1 MPPTK
6 KKTVSKSPESAKTL
20 KQKDATDSY
29 IESLKKQGML
39 GNITKEIKFIPTGS
53 WVVNRLIG
61 DGSHT
66 NAPGGFPRGY
76 ITEVFGDEG
85 CGKTTLALHACQQ
98 AQLLGERV
106 IYADFEHSLRTQFQ
120 YIKNIGLDL
129 SPAKFI
135 HLTPTCLEDGVR
147 QIGRGLKEL
156 RPGIIVVDSVTT
168 MLPKSSF
175 ENNADDTIQIGLH
188 AKLTGTF
195 LNWMSSYLEECDTAL
210 VLLNQLRSA
219 IKGKYDRGPEEVTSG
234 GRAPRFFS
242 TIRLELRVGLKQ
254 EIMEK
259 SIITGIS
266 EKKKINQ
273 TVKATVIK
281 NKLDVPYKSGPLF
294 IAFGQGIDNV
304 MSLVMLAIN
313 KNIIKKSGGWYEF
326 TDPSEKYSFKV
337 QGVTQ
342 IKKHLEDHPEVLEA
356 MKPYLLPSEDT
367 NEMIRVRDEL
377 EARGMDNLTEDE
389 KENLKRLRTMNLDSD
404 ENFNPDLEAD
414 DESLKE
420 LEGMMGGG
428 GSDESGSE
436 E

>member
-1 MPPTK
+1 MPPK
-6 KKTVSKSPESAKTL
+6 KKTVNKKSTNKP
-20 KQKDATDSY
+20 KDVASTY

-39 GNITKEIKFIPTGS
+39 GDITKQINFIPTGS

-129 SPAKFI
+129 SPSKFI
-135 HLTPTCLEDGVR
+135 HLTPSCLEEGVK

-156 RPGIIVVDSVTT
+156 KPGIIVVDSVTT
-168 MLPKSSF
+168 MLPKAAF
-175 ENNADDTIQIGLH
+175 DKEADDTIQIGLH
-188 AKLTGTF
+188 AKLTGMF
-195 LNWMSSYLEECDTAL
+195 LNWMSSYLEDCDTSL

-219 IKGKYDRGPEEVTSG
+219 IKGKYDRGPDEVTSG

-242 TIRLELRVGLKQ
+242 TIRIELRVGQKQ
-254 EIMEK
+254 EVEAK
-259 SIITGIS
+259 SAITGAS

-273 TVKATVIK
+273 TVKATVVK
-281 NKLDVPYKSGPLF
+281 NKLDVPFKSGPLY
-294 IAFGQGIDNV
+294 ISFGQGIDNI
-304 MSLVMLAIN
+304 MSLVTLAIN
-313 KNIIKKSGGWYEF
+313 KKVIKKGGSWYEY
-326 TDPSEKYSFKV
+326 TDPTEKYSFKV
-337 QGVTQ
+337 QGVPSV
-342 IKKHLEDHPEVLEA
+342 KKHLEDHPEALEA

-367 NEMIRVRDEL
+367 KEMIRIRDEL
-377 EARGMDNLTEDE
+377 EARGEDKLTDDE
-389 KENLKRLRTMNLDSD
+389 KDNLKRLLAMKLDEE
-404 ENFNPDLEAD
+404 ENFNPDLEVSD
-414 DESLKE
+414 DTISE
-420 LEGMMGGG
+420 LDKLMDGD
-428 GSDESGSE
+428 SDEGDDG
-436 E
+436 

>member
-1 MPPTK
+1 MPPK
-6 KKTVSKSPESAKTL
+6 KKTVQTPTTGPKSVKKIDLA
-20 KQKDATDSY
+20 DSY
-29 IESLKKQGML
+29 IENLKKQGML
-39 GNITKEIKFIPTGS
+39 GNITKQIKFIPTGS

-66 NAPGGFPRGY
+66 GAPGGFPRGY

-120 YIKNIGLDL
+120 YIRNIGLDL
-129 SPAKFI
+129 SPSKFI
-135 HLTPTCLEDGVR
+135 HLTPTCLEDGVK

-156 RPGIIVVDSVTT
+156 KPGIIVVDSVTT
-168 MLPKSSF
+168 MLPKASF
-175 ENNADDTIQIGLH
+175 DADADDTIQIGLH

-219 IKGKYDRGPEEVTSG
+219 IKGKYDRGPSEVTSG

-242 TIRLELRVGLKQ
+242 TIRIELRSGEKQ

-281 NKLDVPYKSGPLF
+281 NKLDVPFKSGPLY
-294 IAFGQGIDNV
+294 IAFGQGIDNI
-304 MSLVMLAIN
+304 MSLVTLAIN
-313 KNIIKKSGGWYEF
+313 KKVIKKIGSWYEYI
-326 TDPSEKYSFKV
+326 DPAEKFNFKV
-337 QGVTQ
+337 QGIPT
-342 IKKHLEDHPEVLEA
+342 IKKYLEEHPEILES
-356 MKPYLLPSEDT
+356 MKPYLLPSEDAK
-367 NEMIRVRDEL
+367 EMARIREEL
-377 EARGMDNLTEDE
+377 EARGIENLTDDE
-389 KENLKRLRTMNLDSD
+389 KDNLKRLRSMSIDEE
-404 ENFNPDLEAD
+404 ENFNPDLEME

-420 LEGMMGGG
+420 LEGKMGG
-428 GSDESGSE
+428 SFDEKENGDS
-436 E
+436 

>member
-1 MPPTK
+1 MPPK
-6 KKTVSKSPESAKTL
+6 KKTVTKKAAP
-20 KQKDATDSY
+20 QKDLASSY

-39 GNITKEIKFIPTGS
+39 GDITKEIRFIPTGS

-120 YIKNIGLDL
+120 YIKNMGIDL
-129 SPAKFI
+129 SPSKFI
-135 HLTPTCLEDGVR
+135 HLTPSCLEDGVK

-156 RPGIIVVDSVTT
+156 KPGIIVVDSVTT
-168 MLPKSSF
+168 MLPKASF
-175 ENNADDTIQIGLH
+175 EKDADDSIQIGLH

-195 LNWMSSYLEECDTAL
+195 LNWMSSYLEECDTSL

-219 IKGKYDRGPEEVTSG
+219 IKGKYDRGPDEVTSG

-242 TIRLELRVGLKQ
+242 TVRIELRVQGKQ
-254 EIMEK
+254 EVMEK
-259 SIITGIS
+259 SIITGVS

-273 TVKATVIK
+273 TVKAIIVK
-281 NKLDVPYKSGPLF
+281 NKLDVPHKSGPLY
-294 IAFGQGIDNV
+294 IAFGQGIDNI
-304 MSLVMLAIN
+304 MSLVTLAIN
-313 KNIIKKSGGWYEF
+313 KKIIKKGGAWYEY
-326 TDPSEKYSFKV
+326 TDPTEKYSFKV
-337 QGVTQ
+337 QGVPA
-342 IKKHLEDHPEVLEA
+342 IKKHLEEHPEILEA

-367 NEMIRVRDEL
+367 KEMIRIRDEL
-377 EARGMDNLTEDE
+377 DARGESNLTEDE
-389 KENLKRLRTMNLDSD
+389 KDNLKRLRAMKLDEE
-404 ENFNPDLEAD
+404 ENFNADLDA
-414 DESLKE
+414 DESLSE
-420 LEGMMGGG
+420 LDQLMDGDSEDEG
-428 GSDESGSE
+428 DKN
-436 E
+436 